1 MYSSI
6 VLVPIFS
13 TGCNLL
19 IGFNIAL
26 QCWRIFIFAGR
37 MLILATVFMVGA
49 TLAASPYGPSNGC
62 ILSPYGPPNG
72 CIFSPYGPRN
82 ELSYLRPYWF
92 SAPSGP
98 SCRMCF
104 QPTGGYH

>member
-26 QCWRIFIFAGR
+26 QCWHIFIFAGR

-62 ILSPYGPPNG
+62 ILSPYGP
-72 CIFSPYGPRN
+72 RN

-98 SCRMCF
+98 SCRLCF